1 VRRLLFVSPHFP
13 PDASAGAHRA
23 RVLAPH
29 LEATGWRPTVLT
41 VEPTAYDGALDHEL
55 GAMVP
60 ANLDVVRV
68 AAFTPSATRRLGF
81 GDLGLRAL
89 PSLWRA
95 ARRLFEQHRFDA
107 IYITTYPVYPALIGP
122 RLREYTKA
130 PLVVDLQDPWTGAWG
145 LTVGGGPNALPD
157 LRSRLS
163 RHVLGMIEEQV
174 LPVCDAVTG
183 VSSELLGQLRDRYA
197 LLRDRPALTLPIGID
212 PSDLDWVRRH
222 PRPPAAFDPADG
234 HFHLCSIG
242 TLLPLSIEPLRALF
256 AAIFS
261 LRRSDPALT
270 ARLRLHF
277 IGTSNQASATA
288 EPRVMPIALEAGVA
302 DLVTEHPQRIPFADA
317 LRVQL
322 AASALLVLGSTESR
336 YNASKLAPSLV
347 VRRPLLVV
355 AHEESGMVQHLR
367 HAHGRGVRVVTFR
380 EGLDGLANSVRTVL
394 ADWLTN
400 PPAPPD
406 TVRMLAG
413 FTGPALAMQLG
424 GLLDGIVEARG

>member
-1 VRRLLFVSPHFP
+1 MRRLLFVSPHFP

-68 AAFTPSATRRLGF
+68 PAFKSGTTRRLGF
-81 GDLGLRAL
+81 GDLGLRSL

-95 ARRLFEQHRFDA
+95 AKRLFEQHRFDA

-122 RLREYTKA
+122 RLRAHTKA

-145 LTVGGGPNALPD
+145 LTVGGGANSTPD

-163 RHVLGMIEEQV
+163 RHVLGMIEHRV

-183 VSSELLGQLRDRYA
+183 VSSELLGQLRERYA

-212 PSDLDWVRRH
+212 PSDLEWVRAH

-234 HFHLCSIG
+234 NFHLCSIG
-242 TLLPLSIEPLRALF
+242 TLLPLSIEPLRAVF
-256 AAIFS
+256 AAILR
-261 LRRSDPALT
+261 LRRTEPALT

-277 IGTSNQASATA
+277 IGTSNQATRDAA
-288 EPRVMPIALEAGVA
+288 PRVMPIALEAGVA
-302 DLVTEHPQRIPFADA
+302 DLVTEDPQRIPFADA
-317 LRVQL
+317 LRAQL

-336 YNASKLAPSLV
+336 YNASKLAPSLI

-355 AHEESGMVQHLR
+355 AHEGSGMVHHLR
-367 HAHGRGVRVVTFR
+367 QGHGRSVRVITFGD
-380 EGLDGLANSVRTVL
+380 GLDGLAANVRAVL
-394 ADWLTN
+394 SDWLSQ
-400 PPAPPD
+400 PPPPPD
-406 TVRMLAG
+406 TLRLLAG
-413 FTGPALAMQLG
+413 FTGPALATQLA

>member
-1 VRRLLFVSPHFP
+1 MRRLLFVSPHFP

-41 VEPTAYDGALDHEL
+41 VEPAAYDGLLDHEL

-60 ANLDVVRV
+60 ANLDIVRV
-68 AAFTPSATRRLGF
+68 SAFTAGATRRLGF
-81 GDLGLRAL
+81 GDLGLRSL

-95 ARRLFEQHRFDA
+95 AKRLFEQHRFDA

-122 RLREYTKA
+122 RLRAHTKA

-145 LTVGGGPNALPD
+145 LTVGGGPHGQPD

-163 RHVLGMIEEQV
+163 RHVLGMIEERV

-183 VSSELLGQLRDRYA
+183 VSSELLAQLRERYA

-212 PSDLDWVRRH
+212 PSDLDWVRTH
-222 PRPPAAFDPADG
+222 PRPLAAFDPADG
-234 HFHLCSIG
+234 KFHLCSIG
-242 TLLPLSIEPLRALF
+242 TLLPLAIEPLRAVF
-256 AAIFS
+256 AAILR
-261 LRRSDPALT
+261 LRRTDPALT

-277 IGTSNQASATA
+277 IGTSNQTTREAL
-288 EPRVMPIALEAGVA
+288 PRVMPIAFESGVA

-317 LRVQL
+317 LRAQL
-322 AASALLVLGSTESR
+322 AASGLLVLGSTERR
-336 YNASKLAPSLV
+336 YNASKLAPSLI

-355 AHEESGMVQHLR
+355 AHEGSGMVHHLR
-367 HAHGRGVRVVTFR
+367 HGEGRGVRVVTFGDR
-380 EGLDGLANSVRTVL
+380 LDGLAAGIRAVL
-394 ADWLTN
+394 SDWLNN
-400 PPAPPD
+400 PPAAPD
-406 TVRMLAG
+406 TMRMLAG
-413 FTGPALAMQLG
+413 FTGPVLAMQLG
-424 GLLDGIVEARG
+424 DLLDGVLESRG

>member
-1 VRRLLFVSPHFP
+1 MRRLLFVSPHFP

-41 VEPTAYDGALDHEL
+41 VEPAAYDGALDHEL

-60 ANLDVVRV
+60 PSLDVVRV
-68 AAFTPSATRRLGF
+68 PAFRPAATRRLGF

-89 PSLWRA
+89 PGLWRS

-122 RLREYTKA
+122 RLRKHTKA
-130 PLVVDLQDPWTGAWG
+130 PLIVDLQDPWTGAWG
-145 LTVGGGPNALPD
+145 LTVGGGPNASPD

-183 VSSELLGQLRDRYA
+183 VSSELLGQLRERYA

-212 PSDLDWVRRH
+212 PSDLDWVRAH
-222 PRPPAAFDPADG
+222 PRPLTVFDPADG
-234 HFHLCSIG
+234 NFHWCSIG
-242 TLLPLSIEPLRALF
+242 TLLPLAIEPLRAVF
-256 AAIFS
+256 AAIRR
-261 LRRSDPALT
+261 LRRAEPALT

-277 IGTSNQASATA
+277 IGTSNQAAA
-288 EPRVMPIALEAGVA
+288 DAQPRVMPIALQAGVA
-302 DLVTEHPQRIPFADA
+302 DLVTEQPQRIPFADA
-317 LRVQL
+317 LRAQL

-347 VRRPLLVV
+347 VRRPLLVI
-355 AHEESGMVQHLR
+355 AHEESGMVQQLR
-367 HAHGRGVRVVTFR
+367 HAHGRGVRVITFCG
-380 EGLDGLANSVRTVL
+380 GLDGLAANVRTVL

-400 PPAPPD
+400 PPPAPD
-406 TVRMLAG
+406 TGRMLAG

-424 GLLDGIVEARG
+424 GLLDGIVDARG

>member
-41 VEPTAYDGALDHEL
+41 VEPTAYDGTLDHEL

-60 ANLDVVRV
+60 ASLDVVRV
-68 AAFTPSATRRLGF
+68 PAFKSVTSRRLGF

-95 ARRLFEQHRFDA
+95 AKRLFDQHRFDA

-122 RLREYTKA
+122 RLRAHTKA

-145 LTVGGGPNALPD
+145 LTVGGGPNASPD

-183 VSSELLGQLRDRYA
+183 VSSELLGQLRERYA

-212 PSDLDWVRRH
+212 PSDLDWVRTH
-222 PRPPAAFDPADG
+222 PRPLDVFDPADG
-234 HFHLCSIG
+234 NFHLCSIG
-242 TLLPLSIEPLRALF
+242 TLLPLSIEPLRAVF
-256 AAIFS
+256 AAILR
-261 LRRSDPALT
+261 LRRNEPALT

-277 IGTSNQASATA
+277 IGTSNQTTPNAA
-288 EPRVMPIALEAGVA
+288 PRVMPIALESGVA
-302 DLVTEHPQRIPFADA
+302 DLVTEYPQRIPFADA
-317 LRVQL
+317 LRAQL

-347 VRRPLLVV
+347 VRRPLLVI
-355 AHEESGMVQHLR
+355 AHEASGMVQHLR
-367 HAHGRGVRVVTFR
+367 HAHGRGVRVVTFGDGL
-380 EGLDGLANSVRTVL
+380 EGLAANVRVVL
-394 ADWLTN
+394 ADWLTQ
-400 PPAPPD
+400 PPAAPD
-406 TVRMLAG
+406 TFRMLAG